1 MSWVMTSQ
9 VILDLPL
16 EPFIYSLRMLF
27 QNYVDEARPVST
39 YEKVFSC
46 NKRCYKSY
54 CNVLCCKG
62 TKECTCTGCW
72 HLLSGESFLKL
83 LLPKSYF
90 NRCYQNPNC
99 FKSKRGSCHFEC
111 FPNSRG
117 SFLCTLSHYTRV
129 CLKAPRSTDRKCWEG
144 FLWRSCTPV
153 EIR

>member
-83 LLPKSYF
+83 YWRKVILIDVIKIQTALSRKGEVAIS
-90 NRCYQNPNC
+90 NVSQIVEAH
-99 FKSKRGSCHFEC
+99 SCVLYHIIQEFVWGTTFCGPQVLRRFFMEELHSSW
-111 FPNSRG
+111 N
-117 SFLCTLSHYTRV
+117 
-129 CLKAPRSTDRKCWEG
+129 
-144 FLWRSCTPV
+144 
-153 EIR
+153 